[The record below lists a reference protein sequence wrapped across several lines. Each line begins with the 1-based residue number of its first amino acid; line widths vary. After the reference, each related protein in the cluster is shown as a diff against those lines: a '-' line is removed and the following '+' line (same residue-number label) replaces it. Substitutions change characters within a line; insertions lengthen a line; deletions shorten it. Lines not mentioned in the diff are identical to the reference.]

1 MGVRDW
7 FRRNEAR
14 SVEDPRVPISNRA
27 ILTFFGLDESNAA
40 GELVTVES
48 ALGVPAIW
56 AAVNFMAGTLA
67 GLPLHLYRRTRQG
80 RERASGE
87 LAILLHEAVNDETS
101 SFDWRKRL
109 FDQVFTVGRS
119 VTFIERN
126 GANRPINLWL
136 LEPEGVTVRRVNGRR
151 LYDYQDGTRKI
162 TYEASEVID
171 IPFMLKHDG
180 LKHRSPILANAN
192 AVGLAQAVTK
202 YGAKFFADGG
212 VPPFA
217 IEGPFQSP
225 AAMQRAAE
233 DLQDAVRKAA
243 KDKRL
248 ALSLPQG
255 HTIKQLGTDPEKA
268 QMVELQ
274 RFVVEQIARIYSLPP
289 TFLQDLTH
297 GTFSNTEQQDLHFV
311 KHTLRRW
318 IEQFEQ
324 EVNLKLFGRRS
335 NTQYVEMNVDALL
348 RGDFKTRMD
357 GYATAIQNAIL
368 EPGEVRELENR
379 PRRPGDDVLLIQG
392 ATVPLGSQP
401 VVTPPSGQ
409 SPQEDE
415 EDDEAA

>member
-1 MGVRDW
+1 MGLLDI
-7 FRRNEAR
+7 FRREQR
-14 SVEDPRVPISNRA
+14 SVENPNVPISNRA
-27 ILTFFGLDESNAA
+27 VLAIFGIEDTSDA

-48 ALGVPAIW
+48 ALGVPAVW

-67 GLPLHLYRRTRQG
+67 GLPMHVYRRSTEG
-80 RERASGE
+80 RKRVKGE
-87 LAILLHEAVNDETS
+87 MAGLLHDAVNDEMS
-101 SFDWRKRL
+101 SFEWRKRK
-109 FDQVFTVGRS
+109 FDQVFTEGRS

-126 GANRPINLWL
+126 AAGRPINLWL
-136 LEPEGVTVRRVNGRR
+136 LEPAGLTFKRVNGRR
-151 LYDYQDGTRKI
+151 RYEYKDGTRKV
-162 TYEASEVID
+162 TYEAADVID
-171 IPFMLKHDG
+171 IPFMLKNDG
-180 LKHRSPILANAN
+180 LTHRSPILANRN
-192 AVGLAQAVTK
+192 AVGLGQAVTK

-225 AAMQRAAE
+225 GAMQRAAE
-233 DLQDAVRKAA
+233 DLQDAVRTAA

-255 HTIKQLGTDPEKA
+255 HTIKPLGTDPQKG
-268 QMVELQ
+268 QMIELQ

-311 KHTLRRW
+311 KHTMRRW

-324 EVNLKLFGRRS
+324 EINLKLFGRRS
-335 NTQYVEMNVDALL
+335 NVQFVEMNVDGLL

-357 GYATAIQNAIL
+357 GYATAIQNAVL
-368 EPGEVRELENR
+368 EPGEARDMENR
-379 PRRPGDDVLLIQG
+379 PRKPGDDVLLIQG

-401 VVTPPSGQ
+401 ITNPPSPEEG
-409 SPQEDE
+409 EDN
-415 EDDEAA
+415 DATG